1 MVSKEMAMQPEPQ
14 PPDFRLTSRLVMGLL
29 IMEAGLVLALDSLGL
44 VDGSIVFR
52 LWPLALIAVG
62 IVKWLAPPRSSSAG
76 LVWIVAGVGFLLVTF
91 DRMSFGGMW
100 ALLLFFVGANIVM
113 RALRPALPQSP
124 VSGAAFDMVAFLGGA
139 KAGRTSP
146 NFGSGPGGPVQ
157 DFKGGRAMAVMGGCE
172 IDLRRASM
180 PEGSQ
185 AVVDVFVMWGGI
197 EIKVPE
203 DWEVVNHGNAFLGGI
218 VNNTRP
224 LPGSLKR
231 LVVTGTAIMGGV
243 EIKN

>member
-1 MVSKEMAMQPEPQ
+1 MQPESQ
-14 PPDFRLTSRLVMGLL
+14 PPDFRVTSRLVLGLL
-29 IMEAGLVLALDSLGL
+29 VMVAGLVLALDSLGL
-44 VDGSIVFR
+44 IDGSLVFR
-52 LWPLALIAVG
+52 LWPLGLIAVG
-62 IVKWLAPPRSSSAG
+62 VVKWMTPPRSSTG

-113 RALRPALPQSP
+113 RALRPPLPAPPSA
-124 VSGAAFDMVAFLGGA
+124 SSASAAFDMVAFLGGA

-146 NFGSGPGGPVQ
+146 NAGSGGPAQ
-157 DFKGGRAMAVMGGCE
+157 DFKGGRAMAFMGGCE

-180 PEGSQ
+180 PEGGQ

-224 LPGSLKR
+224 LPGASRR

-243 EIKN
+243 DIKN

>member
-1 MVSKEMAMQPEPQ
+1 MVSKEMAMQPESQ
-14 PPDFRLTSRLVMGLL
+14 PDVRITSRLVVGLL
-29 IMEAGLVLALDSLGL
+29 IMAAGVVLALDSLGL
-44 VDGSIVFR
+44 VDGSAVFR
-52 LWPLALIAVG
+52 LWPLGLIAVG
-62 IVKWLAPPRSSSAG
+62 IVKWVTPPYRRSAA
-76 LVWIVAGVGFLLVTF
+76 LVWLVAGVGFLLVTF
-91 DRMSFGGMW
+91 GRMSFGGVW
-100 ALLLFFVGANIVM
+100 ALVLFFAGANIAM
-113 RALRPALPQSP
+113 RALRPAVPESP
-124 VSGAAFDMVAFLGGA
+124 STSAAFDMVAFLGGA

-146 NFGSGPGGPVQ
+146 DFGAGGPAQ

-180 PEGSQ
+180 PEGGQ

-218 VNNTRP
+218 VNNARP
-224 LPGSLKR
+224 LPGSRRR

-243 EIKN
+243 DIKN